1 MLPLT
6 TFGTCLHP
14 IFSIYAPNVGGGTRG
29 LSQQG
34 QRLAEGG
41 ALDTVGGTHSPKLRK
56 TLRNYSE
63 SLDVVDVYTS

>member
-14 IFSIYAPNVGGGTRG
+14 IFSIYAPNAGGGTRG

-41 ALDTVGGTHSPKLRK
+41 PLVTVGDPLAK
-56 TLRNYSE
+56 TQKN
-63 SLDVVDVYTS
+63 VKK